1 MQRIHT
7 VVGLDV
13 ENVMLYL
20 VGNKGKNTEA
30 DKNMKWSRKWIKK
43 KRKKNSIQ
51 CQTSTGA
58 FVLTKG

>member
-43 KRKKNSIQ
+43 KRKKNQ
-51 CQTSTGA
+51 FNVKHRQVHL
-58 FVLTKG
+58 F